1 MGCRMAQEIIFGL
14 FPFSR
19 DILKWGG
26 GGGGGGGGVVASR
39 ALTSVP
45 KNLGRSGWHQIY
57 GLFMGSSYMQA
68 MTTSKLLL
76 KSYQSFEKSK
86 KSI

>member
-26 GGGGGGGGVVASR
+26 GGGGVVASR

-45 KNLGRSGWHQIY
+45 KYLGRSSWHQIY